1 MAKYILFGFT
11 LVCAGFAIGA
21 QSTDEVKL
29 VEERCGPHVA
39 ALLSDDPQV
48 RCNAYQDWLRQ
59 RTAQM
64 QFLAKLADQGKARN
78 DACDSRELAIRML
91 GDLKYCDHVLF
102 RNMDWKRTGPITG
115 REPLAAYPCAE
126 SITASGERAVPLL
139 FDYFSSS
146 PEAEF
151 TEKRI
156 VLGAIIMLVVYG
168 KERQDAAVRAIENRL
183 AVTEPDRQANLK
195 RLLKAVQR
203 SLTDNEARLDEIDT
217 TKAAATP

>member
-1 MAKYILFGFT
+1 MTKYILVGFA
-11 LVCAGFAIGA
+11 LVFAGFAIGA

-102 RNMDWKRTGPITG
+102 RNMDWKLTGACKSFCVTPAGNVICFIRAGGPQTG
-115 REPLAAYPCAE
+115 SR
-126 SITASGERAVPLL
+126 SG
-139 FDYFSSS
+139 
-146 PEAEF
+146 
-151 TEKRI
+151 
-156 VLGAIIMLVVYG
+156 
-168 KERQDAAVRAIENRL
+168 
-183 AVTEPDRQANLK
+183 
-195 RLLKAVQR
+195 
-203 SLTDNEARLDEIDT
+203 
-217 TKAAATP
+217 